1 MNKSD
6 QSAVLS
12 VDGINT
18 YYDES
23 HIIQDVSFA
32 VEEATI
38 VTIIGRNGV
47 GKTTILKSIIG
58 TTKPRNGEI
67 KLRSKQIGNLEP
79 YETRRLGVSLV
90 PEERRVFENLSVEE
104 NLRVAANPGQSKTI
118 QAYERF
124 PKLKERRDQI
134 AGSLSGGEQQM
145 LAIARG
151 LVGPET
157 KLLMLDEPTEGL
169 APQIQENVKD
179 IINTLRDGGITIL
192 LVEQNAEIA
201 LSLADKVY
209 IMQPGEIVYRDNTG
223 DISSNDKVVEDHMGI
238 N

>member
-12 VDGINT
+12 VDGMNT

-67 KLRSKQIGNLEP
+67 KLYSEQIGNLEP

-90 PEERRVFENLSVEE
+90 PEERRIFENLSVEE
-104 NLRVAANPGQSKTI
+104 NLRVAASPAQSKTI
-118 QAYERF
+118 QAYEQF

-169 APQIQENVKD
+169 APQIQENVRD

-209 IMQPGEIVYRDNTG
+209 IMQPGEIVYRDDTG
-223 DISSNDKVVEDHMGI
+223 DISSDDKVVEDHMGI

>member
-134 AGSLSGGEQQM
+134 AG
-145 LAIARG
+145 
-151 LVGPET
+151 
-157 KLLMLDEPTEGL
+157 
-169 APQIQENVKD
+169 
-179 IINTLRDGGITIL
+179 RDRK
-192 LVEQNAEIA
+192 
-201 LSLADKVY
+201 S
-209 IMQPGEIVYRDNTG
+209 
-223 DISSNDKVVEDHMGI
+223 VV
-238 N
+238 